1 MQRSVP
7 AVAGLARSC
16 ADARVCIRG
25 GLTICCRC
33 AFLLDASHKAW
44 SKEEDREALVLLLGS
59 SAPTLAY
66 LIAYCP

>member
-1 MQRSVP
+1 MYSG
-7 AVAGLARSC
+7 GLA
-16 ADARVCIRG
+16 
-25 GLTICCRC
+25 ICFRC

-44 SKEEDREALVLLLGS
+44 SMEEDREALVLLLGS